1 MKIVAATIVD
11 IHPHIT
17 SADNGRYPLNPLG
30 GNRSAWSEKRR
41 ATIEDLFGA
50 MDEAGVGKAAI
61 VQSVSTHGYDNAYLA
76 DSVAL

>member
-1 MKIVAATIVD
+1 
-11 IHPHIT
+11 
-17 SADNGRYPLNPLG
+17 
-30 GNRSAWSEKRR
+30 
-41 ATIEDLFGA
+41 